1 MAGSPED
8 QGPARKLTTILSAD
22 GVGYSRLMRSDEEGT
37 WRTLRQCRAIIDR
50 LITARQ
56 GRLFGHAGDSVI
68 AEFSSPVETVRCA
81 VEIQRSIAD
90 HNSGL
95 PEAQRMAFRIGINL
109 GDVLIDGD
117 NLIGDGVNVAAR
129 LQALAEPGGICIS
142 ATVHD
147 QVRTRLD
154 LGFADLGEQR
164 LKNIAEPVR
173 AFRIQAGQGDQRP
186 RGSRPWRRPSRIALA
201 AVLALVVVAAT
212 VAALGLASL
221 PSWIRSGAA
230 PVQST
235 GAVGAVIAVLP
246 FENLSGDATQDYFS
260 DGLTED
266 LIAAL
271 GRFPDLAVVAKEAV
285 RRFKGQPPTLDSL
298 ARDLG
303 VRYVLEGSVRRDGIR
318 VRVTAQL
325 VDAASGRHLW
335 SDRYDGEIKD
345 VFTVQDEIT
354 RSVAGALAVKLVG
367 LEKQRALMKQPDSL
381 EAYDYVLRGRDLA
394 ARDSRA
400 DNAQARAL
408 FERAIA
414 IDPRYASAYVGL
426 GMARLKAAGWGWTEF
441 PDDALH
447 QAERFAQS
455 AIDLDP
461 ESAEAHALL
470 AGAYLNLGR
479 YDVAGTEVD
488 KAIALNPS
496 DAGSYAARGSILL
509 FTGHP
514 KEAIAAFETA
524 QRLNPNTGSGRLEP
538 VGWAYYLAGRY
549 DDAVRALESGLSKSP
564 KDYFIHA
571 GLAATYA
578 EMGRAE
584 AATAAAQALLKA
596 WPFFEV
602 GKFAEQFQRAEDR
615 ARIAEGL
622 RKAGLR

>member
-8 QGPARKLTTILSAD
+8 HGPARKLTTILSAD
-22 GVGYSRLMRSDEEGT
+22 GAGYSRLMHSDEEGT
-37 WRTLRQCRAIIDR
+37 YRSLRQCRAIIDR
-50 LITARQ
+50 LIAARQ

-68 AEFSSPVETVRCA
+68 AEFSSPVEAVRCA

-90 HNSGL
+90 HNAGL
-95 PEAQRMAFRIGINL
+95 SEGQRMSFRIGINL

-129 LQALAEPGGICIS
+129 LQTLAAPGGICIS

-154 LGFADLGEQR
+154 LGYDDLGEQR
-164 LKNIAEPVR
+164 VKNIAEPVR
-173 AFRIQAGQGDQRP
+173 AFRVQAQRRDAPPRRIGQWP
-186 RGSRPWRRPSRIALA
+186 RLSRMALA
-201 AVLALVVVAAT
+201 AILALVVAAAT
-212 VAALGLASL
+212 VAAFRLAPL
-221 PSWIRSGAA
+221 RPGGPPAA
-230 PVQST
+230 PV
-235 GAVGAVIAVLP
+235 GATGAVIAVLP
-246 FENLSGDATQDYFS
+246 FANLSGDPAQDYFG
-260 DGLTED
+260 DGVTED

-271 GRFPDLAVVAKEAV
+271 GRFPDLAVVAEDAV
-285 RRFKGQPPTLDSL
+285 RRFKGQPPALDAL
-298 ARDLG
+298 VRDLG
-303 VRYVLEGSVRRDGIR
+303 VRYVLEGSVRRDGNR

-325 VDAASGRHLW
+325 TDATSGRHLW

-367 LEKQRALMKQPDSL
+367 LEKQRALNKPPDSL
-381 EAYDYVLRGRDLA
+381 QAYDYVLRGRDVA
-394 ARDSRA
+394 ARDTRT
-400 DNAQARAL
+400 DNAEARAL

-441 PDDALH
+441 PNDALH

-496 DAGSYAARGSILL
+496 DAGSYAARGSILV

-514 KEAIAAFETA
+514 KEAVEAFETA
-524 QRLNPNTGSGRLEP
+524 RRLNPNTGSGRLEP
-538 VGWAYYLAGRY
+538 VGWAYYLVGRY
-549 DDAVRALESGLSKSP
+549 DDAARALETGLSKSP

-602 GKFAEQFQRAEDR
+602 DKFAEQFQGAQDR

-622 RKAGLR
+622 RKAGLS